1 MQQEIICFLVKY
13 AVLPLER
20 LQPKEKKRTNTFLE
34 QAKKL
39 KFINAQK
46 KKDLETMVKNI
57 LTCYLKKDYVFI
69 YC

>member
-1 MQQEIICFLVKY
+1 MQSYLLIFLN
-13 AVLPLER
+13 LER
-20 LQPKEKKRTNTFLE
+20 LQPKEKKRTSTFLE

-57 LTCYLKKDYVFI
+57 FTCYLKKDYVFI